1 MKISREGNDADWYIL
16 ATFAFEIKNNR
27 QMRILKPKYEILPQ
41 GSGMDGIYKQ
51 IELCGRTCY
60 ASSMRIEHGSAKPFV
75 ERMVKSGHNAM
86 CEHGSVYLK
95 AEYHKDFAMNA
106 TLVKRYQKNQFSK
119 VNVIGDYAYISTN
132 YRVLVENG
140 LFDDLDFICEP
151 TEWHEKRVT
160 VRFTTQ
166 IAVSRE
172 ANRHR
177 ADSIAEQSTRYCNYS
192 KDKFGN
198 EMSINEPKWVCES
211 GVDLNCLD
219 ESDFELL
226 VRHFETFKAW
236 SPIEKWWFANKMC
249 EKTYLSLVE
258 DDGLKPQD
266 ARVVL
271 PLDANTE
278 LIHTAFVSDWKHF
291 FDLRAKGTTGK
302 PHPDIEVLATP
313 LMSEFEKM
321 GLI

>member
-1 MKISREGNDADWYIL
+1 MK
-16 ATFAFEIKNNR
+16 
-27 QMRILKPKYEILPQ
+27 ILKPSFKILQ
-41 GSGMDGIYKQ
+41 QESGIDGIYKQ

-60 ASSMRIEHGSAKPFV
+60 ASSMKIEQGSAKPFV

-95 AEYHKDFAMNA
+95 AEYHKDFVTNA
-106 TLVKRYQKNQFSK
+106 ALVERYQKNPFSK
-119 VNVIGDYAYISTN
+119 VNIIDDYAYISTN
-132 YRVLVENG
+132 YRVLVENDW
-140 LFDDLDFICEP
+140 FDDLDFICEP
-151 TEWHEKRVT
+151 MEYHKKRVT
-160 VRFTTQ
+160 VCFTTQ

-177 ADSIAEQSTRYCNYS
+177 ADSMAEQSTRYCNYS

-198 EMSINEPKWVCES
+198 EISINEPTWVQES
-211 GVDLNCLD
+211 GVDLTSVEDKNFYLMT
-219 ESDFELL
+219 S
-226 VRHFETFKAW
+226 HFETFKEW
-236 SPIEKWWFANKMC
+236 SPVAKWWFANKMC
-249 EKTYLSLVE
+249 EKVYMSLVE

-266 ARVVL
+266 ARAVL
-271 PLDANTE
+271 PLDTNTE

-313 LMSEFEKM
+313 LMLEFEKL